1 MFIPSAAN
9 DTLQGRAIQAIN
21 ERWNCNSRTDFKR
34 GWSGTETIGIPVC
47 KKKYAPFLFKKTV
60 VDNDGRIKVEV
71 VRMYGCAIHSHL
83 RERVIKKVGERK
95 GWEPF
100 GQWSLKKAESLAKKV
115 TEEINGDT
123 DESGSEEASIT
134 SSSFSDDE
142 KAEVASLKQLCH
154 NGKCAWKMK
163 HKFDDI
169 YSEIHDREIHENDRM
184 KSRQIRN

>member
-1 MFIPSAAN
+1 M
-9 DTLQGRAIQAIN
+9 
-21 ERWNCNSRTDFKR
+21 
-34 GWSGTETIGIPVC
+34 
-47 KKKYAPFLFKKTV
+47 
-60 VDNDGRIKVEV
+60 DNNGRIKVQA

-100 GQWSLKKAESLAKKV
+100 GQWSLKKAELLAKKV
-115 TEEINGDT
+115 TDELNGDP
-123 DESGSEEASIT
+123 DESGNEDASIT
-134 SSSFSDDE
+134 SSSSSDDE

-169 YSEIHDREIHENDRM
+169 VSEIHDRERCENE
-184 KSRQIRN
+184 